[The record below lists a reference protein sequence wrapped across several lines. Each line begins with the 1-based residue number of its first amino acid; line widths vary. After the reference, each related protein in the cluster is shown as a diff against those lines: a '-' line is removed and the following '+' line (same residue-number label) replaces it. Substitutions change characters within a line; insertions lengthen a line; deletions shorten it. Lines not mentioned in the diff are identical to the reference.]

1 MALLKR
7 ESQKINVEKGLD
19 VKREREEVRRKEI
32 EEMAML
38 RK

>member
-19 VKREREEVRRKEI
+19 VKREREEVRRKEV